1 VECVRRL
8 TKNGEIIIDK
18 FLLNFLLCRRTWI
31 FNKKKFLFSP
41 EDARLQRLCVALRAG
56 VRPSADNFI
65 NLLSMRPLVLLILDG
80 WGIAP
85 ASKGN
90 AIEAAKKPHFDKLW
104 DKYPHTTLDAS
115 GKHVGLPDGWVGNSE
130 AGHANIGAG
139 RIVKDDMVIISEDI
153 TNGRFQ
159 KNLALNQTVDFVLKN
174 KSRLH
179 VMGMASDGQ
188 SPHSSLEHLYSIVEL
203 ASARGV
209 KEVYL
214 HLFTDGRDAPQFN
227 AIKIIG
233 NIGKRVNGKGRIVS
247 LIGRFYA
254 MDRGKNW
261 DRTKQAY
268 DCLIGVDSLRF
279 STPEQAILHAYNKKV
294 TDEYLEPSMIGASA
308 KEQKKS
314 RIQNEDGV
322 IFFNARSDRARQ
334 LAKCFVQKEFNKL
347 NPGSFRRNVALA
359 NILFCALTDF
369 GPDLDHI
376 LTAYPAAALKET
388 LPFVLENLKQ
398 VYIAETEKYAHMTYF
413 INGGSADPVNSEIRV
428 RVPSPIVKS
437 YAQKPEMS
445 VRAVTR
451 ETLRFLR
458 ANFNFVAINFANPD
472 MVGHTGD
479 FAAVVKAIEVVDG
492 CVKEVARA
500 VLKRHGTLI
509 IIGDHGNAEKMLDLK
524 TGEIWTGHTTN
535 PVPFMLV
542 DDSRRGMKIC
552 HGELANVAPTIYDIF
567 GLKKLSNILHKSL
580 IK

>member
-1 VECVRRL
+1 MKWNC
-8 TKNGEIIIDK
+8 KSKI
-18 FLLNFLLCRRTWI
+18 
-31 FNKKKFLFSP
+31 
-41 EDARLQRLCVALRAG
+41 
-56 VRPSADNFI
+56 RPAADNFI
-65 NLLSMRPLVLLILDG
+65 SLLSMRPLVLLILDG

-115 GKHVGLPDGWVGNSE
+115 GKHVGLPADWVGNSE

-153 TNGRFQ
+153 ANGRFQ

-188 SPHSSLEHLYSIVEL
+188 SPHSSLEHLYAIVDL
-203 ASARGV
+203 ATARGV

-214 HLFTDGRDAPQFN
+214 HLFSDGRDAPQFN
-227 AIKIIG
+227 AIKIVG
-233 NIGKRVNGKGRIVS
+233 NIAKRVSGKARIVS

-261 DRTKQAY
+261 DRTKRAY
-268 DCLIGVDSLRF
+268 DCLTGVDSLRF
-279 STPEQAILHAYNKKV
+279 SAPEEAILHAYNKKI
-294 TDEYLEPSMIGASA
+294 TDEYLEPAMIAA
-308 KEQKKS
+308 TNRERQET
-314 RIQNEDGV
+314 RIHDNDGV

-334 LAKCFVQKEFNKL
+334 LAKCFVQKAFNKL
-347 NPGSFRRNVALA
+347 NPGSFRREAVVR
-359 NILFCALTDF
+359 NITFCALTDF

-388 LPFVLENLKQ
+388 LPFGLENLKQ

-445 VRAVTR
+445 VREVTR
-451 ETLRFLR
+451 KTLRFL
-458 ANFNFVAINFANPD
+458 NEGFNFVAVNFANPD

-500 VLKRHGTLI
+500 DYNWRSWQCGK
-509 IIGDHGNAEKMLDLK
+509 NA
-524 TGEIWTGHTTN
+524 
-535 PVPFMLV
+535 
-542 DDSRRGMKIC
+542 
-552 HGELANVAPTIYDIF
+552 
-567 GLKKLSNILHKSL
+567 
-580 IK
+580 

>member
-1 VECVRRL
+1 M
-8 TKNGEIIIDK
+8 NPI
-18 FLLNFLLCRRTWI
+18 
-31 FNKKKFLFSP
+31 
-41 EDARLQRLCVALRAG
+41 
-56 VRPSADNFI
+56 
-65 NLLSMRPLVLLILDG
+65 VLLILDG

-115 GKHVGLPDGWVGNSE
+115 GKHVGLPVGWVGNSE

-139 RIVKDDMVIISEDI
+139 RIVKDDMVTIFEDI
-153 TNGRFQ
+153 ANGRFQ
-159 KNLALNQTVDFVLKN
+159 KNLALNQTIDFVLKN
-174 KSRLH
+174 RSHLH

-188 SPHSSLEHLYSIVEL
+188 SPHSSLEHLDAIVDL
-203 ASARGV
+203 SAARGV

-227 AIKIIG
+227 AIKVVGDIT
-233 NIGKRVNGKGRIVS
+233 KRVTGKAKIVS

-268 DCLIGVDSLRF
+268 DCLTGVDSLCF
-279 STPEQAILHAYNKKV
+279 GMPEEAILHAYNKKI
-294 TDEYLEPSMIGASA
+294 TDEYIEPSIIAA
-308 KEQKKS
+308 TRRARRQT
-314 RIQNEDGV
+314 RIQDNDGV

-334 LAKCFVQKEFNKL
+334 LTKCFVQKEFNKL
-347 NPGSFRRNVALA
+347 NPGSFRRAVVAQ
-359 NILFCALTDF
+359 NTMFCALTDF

-376 LTAYPAAALKET
+376 VTAYPAAALKET
-388 LPFVLENLKQ
+388 LPHVLQSLKQ

-413 INGGSADPVNSEIRV
+413 INGGSADPVNGELRV

-445 VRAVTR
+445 VRAVTK

-458 ANFNFVAINFANPD
+458 EKFNFIGVNFANPD

-479 FAAVVKAIEVVDG
+479 MAAVIKAVEAVDDCLG
-492 CVKEVARA
+492 AVARA
-500 VLKRHGTLI
+500 VIKAKGSLI
-509 IIGDHGNAEKMLDLK
+509 VIGDHGNAEKMFDLE

-535 PVPFMLV
+535 PVPFLLI
-542 DDSRRGMKIC
+542 DDERRGIKLHC
-552 HGELANVAPTIYDIF
+552 GALFNVAPTVYDIF
-567 GLKKLSNILHKSL
+567 GFRKLPDILHKSL